1 MQKLILPISLI
12 VLGIVAIFMYIYPAY
27 QDARDIQSEIDE
39 YETALSQ
46 VGEIQ
51 QLRDNLLR
59 QYNQLP
65 QTSTYVMNRVLPD
78 SLDTVRVLVELNQMA
93 LPHNLSVQ
101 GITFTNRSD
110 SAESREQNAEEA
122 APRKPYESAQLNF
135 SVSGSYENVL
145 SFVRDVEQSTRLID
159 ITRLT
164 VRGPEAD
171 EEDGV
176 SGENLAELTSL
187 SGQDNVYSITG
198 MTYWFSNEN
207 SQ

>member
-145 SFVRDVEQSTRLID
+145 SFVRDIEQSTRLID